1 MNSALQTRFRKDFS
15 KEMYSF
21 RYLDRVAHSGDAS
34 FFKQIPQVVFF
45 PENEKD
51 VLKVINISKQE
62 KIPLTFRAAATS
74 LSGQT
79 LGTGIIVDI
88 SRHFRNYNIAENGK
102 KIKVGPAVVMDH
114 ANVFLKP
121 YGKRLGPDPA
131 SGKAC
136 MVGGVVAN
144 NASGITSG
152 IVLNPYKTI
161 SSLRFVLPS
170 GTIVDSSLPDADIL
184 LQKSEPDL
192 YEFLSGLKSEIRSDV
207 ESVEKIKHLYSM
219 KNTVGYSINAF
230 LDYDKPLDILTHLM
244 IGSEGTLGFIS
255 EAEFNTVD
263 DKPYKA
269 TSLLGFGTL
278 EEAGEAVLPFAKAGM
293 AAVEILSASALET
306 VRTLPGMPDIIQKIP
321 HQGAALLI
329 EAHGADE
336 DELSTLID
344 KARVVIA
351 DKKIDLH
358 TGFMEDEIDR
368 LKLWKARKSL
378 FATVGANRPE
388 GSTVITEDVVTPPDK
403 LVEAINGVSRLL
415 SKYGFDKD
423 SVIFGHA
430 KDSSLHFNFSVDF
443 SSDERKSAFIAL
455 SDELANLICEELN
468 GALKG
473 EHGTGRAVVSYVGQ
487 QWGSKI
493 YNWMRIIKK
502 AVDPENVMNPGVLID
517 LDGDSYPEIFKENT
531 VVDASI
537 DRCVDCGF
545 CESQCPSRFLT
556 LTPRQR
562 IVVWREM
569 QRLKNVEKKRA
580 LYREMSEQFR
590 YYGEATCAAD
600 GLCQLNCPVDINTG
614 TFIKDLRAKNKS
626 NFATKLSLFVE
637 KNWYTAERLARSG
650 LTVTQLFAKIGG
662 EAFLKIFTKM
672 LNQINQGVFPVWNR
686 FIPRTAKYSL
696 PGFDRSD
703 AEFLYFPSCI
713 NRMMGSYR
721 DEPGTKSVINSLIHI
736 CSLSEINIIVPPK
749 VENYCC
755 GLPLSSKGYH
765 AAFIQSARKM
775 VDFLYAHSDEGR
787 LPILVDTS
795 PCTLTMLHY
804 DDVLGGHD
812 LEKWKKLIFID
823 VVAFLNDE
831 VLKDKNIPPLSR
843 KVALHPVCSVKKMSL
858 EEKFDN
864 VARSCAKE
872 VVDIPITGCCATAG
886 DRGFHYPELSRSAT
900 KIEADYLKE
909 RPAENYYSSSR
920 TCEIGMSDVSGK
932 PFESIV
938 FLVEEYLQSSSEQD
952 KK

>member
-1 MNSALQTRFRKDFS
+1 MNSALHTRFRKDFA
-15 KEMYSF
+15 KEKYSF

-45 PENEKD
+45 PENEED
-51 VLKVINISKQE
+51 ISKVINISKQE

-79 LGTGIIVDI
+79 MGSGVIVDI
-88 SRHFRNYNIAENGK
+88 SRHFRNYTITENGK
-102 KIKVGPAVVMDH
+102 KINIEPAVVMDH
-114 ANVFLKP
+114 ANSFLKS

-152 IVLNPYKTI
+152 TVLNPYKTI
-161 SSLRFVLPS
+161 SNLRFILPT
-170 GTIVDSSLPDADIL
+170 GTIVDSSLPDADSL
-184 LQKSEPDL
+184 LQKSQPEL
-192 YEFLSGLKSEIRSDV
+192 YEFLSRLKSEIRIDR
-207 ESVEKIKHLYSM
+207 ESVEKIEHLYSM

-230 LDYDKPLDILTHLM
+230 LDYDKPIDILTHLM
-244 IGSEGTLGFIS
+244 IGSEGTLGFII
-255 EAEFNTVD
+255 EAEFNTID
-263 DKPYKA
+263 DKPFKA
-269 TSLLGFGTL
+269 TSLLGFDTL
-278 EEAGEAVLPFAKAGM
+278 KEAGEAVLPFANAGM

-329 EAHGADE
+329 EAHGGDRE
-336 DELSTLID
+336 ELYSLVD
-344 KARVVIA
+344 KARVVID

-403 LVEAINGVSRLL
+403 LVEAIKGVSRLL
-415 SKYGFDKD
+415 SKYNFDKD

-443 SSDERKSAFIAL
+443 SSDERKNAFIAL
-455 SDELANLICEELN
+455 SDELASLICDELN

-473 EHGTGRAVVSYVGQ
+473 EHGTGRAVVSYVQQ

-493 YNWMRIIKK
+493 YNWMREIKK
-502 AVDPENVMNPGVLID
+502 TIDPENIMNAGVLID
-517 LDGDSYPEIFKENT
+517 LNGDSYPDIFKENT
-531 VVDASI
+531 IVDASI

-562 IVVWREM
+562 IIVWREI
-569 QRLKNVEKKRA
+569 QRLKVIENEQS
-580 LYREMSEQFR
+580 LFREMSEQFR

-614 TFIKDLRAKNKS
+614 TFIKDLRAENKS
-626 NFATKLSLFVE
+626 NFATKLSLSVE
-637 KNWYTAERLARSG
+637 KNWHTIERIARSG
-650 LTVTQLFAKIGG
+650 LTITQLFAKISGD
-662 EAFLKIFTKM
+662 AFLKLFTTM
-672 LNQINQGVFPVWNR
+672 LNQINRGVFPVWNR
-686 FIPRTAKYSL
+686 FIPRAAKYVL
-696 PGFDRSD
+696 PGFNRSD
-703 AEFLYFPSCI
+703 ATYLYFPSCI

-736 CSLSEINIIVPPK
+736 CSLSGINIVVPPQI
-749 VENYCC
+749 ENYCC
-755 GLPLSSKGYH
+755 GLPLSSKGYN

-775 VDFLYAHSDEGR
+775 VEFLYEHSDEGR

-804 DDVLGGHD
+804 DDVLEGND
-812 LEKWKKLIFID
+812 LKKWRKLIFTD

-831 VLKDKNIPPLSR
+831 VLKGKNIPPLSR
-843 KVALHPVCSVKKMSL
+843 KVALHPVCSVKKMNL
-858 EEKFDN
+858 EEKFDH
-864 VARSCAKE
+864 VARSCASE

-886 DRGFHYPELSRSAT
+886 DRGLHYPELSKSAT
-900 KIEADYLKE
+900 KIEATYLKE

-920 TCEIGMSDVSGK
+920 TCEIGMSNASGK

-938 FLVEEYLQSSSEQD
+938 FLVEEYLLSGSKQD